1 MTDPVAEAAA
11 QIAAKESPSLI
22 DEIKEGMHELA
33 EKVEHILHPEVGT
46 TETGETAA
54 APVEAAPVGT
64 SATTSAS
71 TAESGE
77 TPGAGDLPNAASG
90 AAEPTAAPASASNA
104 DGASTTLPT
113 AASSAEPPLHVRIA
127 AHLEAIYS
135 LAKEHVEGAHPAAA
149 ADTASLKTHVGDILH
164 RISNGM
170 QVSSGEIV
178 SKLEKLYQM
187 L

>member
-33 EKVEHILHPEVGT
+33 EKVEHVLHPEASPGNVAPATESATAPVT
-46 TETGETAA
+46 TEQ
-54 APVEAAPVGT
+54 PVA
-64 SATTSAS
+64 
-71 TAESGE
+71 
-77 TPGAGDLPNAASG
+77 AGDLPNAALG
-90 AAEPTAAPASASNA
+90 AAEPTAAPVYAPSA
-104 DGASTTLPT
+104 DGSTTTLSN

-135 LAKEHVEGAHPAAA
+135 LAKEHVEGAPAAAA